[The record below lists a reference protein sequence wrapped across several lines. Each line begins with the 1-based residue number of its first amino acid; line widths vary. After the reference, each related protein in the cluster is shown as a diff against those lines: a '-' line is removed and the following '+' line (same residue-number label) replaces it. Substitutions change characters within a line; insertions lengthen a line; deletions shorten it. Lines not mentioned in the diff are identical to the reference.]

1 MIPYLNLSSNWQTV
15 ENPGGP
21 WTLKKKSG
29 DDGNAFQISSMQSR
43 SGKKLDPEP
52 NLLQF
57 ATQFAIKNGGVV
69 TGSQVGDCV
78 FGRYGTAIFKA
89 REFKYCQCWTITDGV
104 HFIIATYICDAVPD
118 SSKLREVSAMAVSLK
133 LIDAPSSKAN

>member
-1 MIPYLNLSSNWQTV
+1 MIPYLTLSTNWHTV

-29 DDGNAFQISSMQSR
+29 KDQNAFQISSMQSR
-43 SGKKLDPEP
+43 SGRKLDPEP

-57 ATQFAIKNGGVV
+57 ATQFAIRNGGVV
-69 TGSQVGDCV
+69 TGSHIGDCV
-78 FGRYGTAIFKA
+78 FGHYGTAIFKA
-89 REFKYCQCWTITDGV
+89 REFQYCQCWTITDGV
-104 HFIIATYICDAVPD
+104 HFILATYFCDAVPD
-118 SSKLREVSAMAVSLK
+118 SNELGEVSAMAVSLK